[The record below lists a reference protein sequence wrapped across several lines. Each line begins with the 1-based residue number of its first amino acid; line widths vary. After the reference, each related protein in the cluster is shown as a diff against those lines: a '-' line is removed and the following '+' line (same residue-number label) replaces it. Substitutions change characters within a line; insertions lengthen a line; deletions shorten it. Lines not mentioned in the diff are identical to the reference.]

1 MMKKTTFMVSLAGI
15 LLFSFGALT
24 AQVKRVRNHNGKAR
38 KFNSRIDEIEYWV
51 EAAKEGIVPFNPE
64 IKDMTPAVYTGS
76 KIQARSVL
84 YDDSPDVPTYP
95 NNDMTQSE
103 NSAFVNPNND
113 QFVLNSNNSTAW
125 TGGSVG
131 TMYGTSGL
139 TTEDGGLNWGGEAQS
154 TGGNNMGD
162 PAAAIDLDG
171 RMYVGFISNS
181 GGQGVA
187 YSDNQ
192 GSTWTAKQVAPS
204 PGGWDILDKNHLW
217 VDNSGDSP
225 YAGNVYSAWS
235 DFGSSSSNY
244 GDIVLSRSTD
254 GGETWGAPVNIS
266 SAVNSGSHDQ
276 GVNIQT
282 GPNGEVYV
290 TWAIYDSWPS
300 DETALGFAKST
311 DGGLTFSPAV
321 RAIENIKG
329 VRNSGAGKANRAAS
343 FPSMAVD
350 ISGGSNSGT
359 IYIVWNNIGV
369 PGVNSGGDRDIYLI
383 KSSDEGETWS
393 DPIRVNQDPEEETN
407 VQYMPWISCDPVT
420 GALSVIFYDDRNV
433 GGNQVETF
441 LAVSM
446 DGGESWEDFKI
457 SDVAF
462 TPAGIPGL
470 ADNYM
475 GDYIGVT
482 SYNSYVYPVWTDS
495 RNNSFLTYTSPLLL
509 NNLPRPENLT
519 VELSEETGATS
530 LHWNFE
536 GKGFLHFNVYRDDV
550 LLGTTTDTTY
560 ADNLPDYG
568 LYSYMVTAMH
578 DEGESTGSSASIQ
591 WGDPKI
597 SVSPDMIF
605 ATADVGEHAY
615 DTIYVTN
622 TGELELTYSVSL
634 NTDSKGKGKNYC
646 DASGGGDEYIS
657 GVVLGDISNTGT
669 SSDGYADYT
678 DMSTEVEKGNSYD
691 ITVTNGNVWS
701 SDDLGVWI
709 DWNQDEIFQSSE
721 NIVCESNNG
730 GQGTFSFTVPDDA
743 VGGETRM
750 RVRIKWSGDDCG
762 DPCGT
767 TSYGEVE
774 DYTIIVGGWLSES
787 PKEGTVQPGETAAL
801 YIDMDATDL
810 EAGSYQGDVFI
821 AHNGINAETIDVPIT
836 FNVGDNVP
844 TVSVYATPNMVCN
857 GGSTQLSAEVVG
869 GSGTNT
875 FSWTSEP
882 EGYTSNE
889 QNPVFD
895 NITEKTTFTVIVNDG
910 VYTVFDSTSVYI
922 IPDLALP
929 ESPVGADT
937 VCHAN
942 QDVLYEIPAVEN
954 ATSYDWVIEPSEAG
968 TITGDGTVGSVDFN
982 VAYVGDAVI
991 KVAAVNDCETT
1002 EYASFDIYVNIC
1014 DGVEEN
1020 ELPQVSM
1027 EVFPNPNNGQFT
1039 LNLSALE
1046 STDARVEILNVLG
1059 ETIFSIDNVHIGTNV
1074 TSRNIRLN
1082 EFKDGIYFIRV
1093 STENGDFNKK
1103 FFLMK

>member
-1 MMKKTTFMVSLAGI
+1 MKKTTFIVFLAGI
-15 LLFSFGALT
+15 LLFSFGKSF
-24 AQVKRVRNHNGKAR
+24 AQVKREKNYKGKAR

-51 EAAKEGIVPFNPE
+51 EAAKEGIVPFNQAN
-64 IKDMTPAVYTGS
+64 KDLTPAVYTGS
-76 KIQARSVL
+76 KIHSKSVL

-103 NSAFVNPNND
+103 NSVFVDPNND
-113 QFVLNSNNSTAW
+113 QFVLNSNNSTSW
-125 TGGSVG
+125 SGGSIG
-131 TMYGTSGL
+131 TLFGTSGL
-139 TTEDGGLNWGGEAQS
+139 TTNDGGLNWGGEAQS
-154 TGGNNMGD
+154 TGGNNSGD
-162 PAAAIDLDG
+162 PAAAIDLNG
-171 RMYVGFISNS
+171 RMYVGFISSS

-192 GSTWTAKQVAPS
+192 GSTWTAKQVAPG

-217 VDNSGDSP
+217 VDNSSSSP
-225 YAGNVYSAWS
+225 YAGNVYSAWT
-235 DFGSSSSNY
+235 DFGSSSPNY
-244 GDIVLSRSTD
+244 GDIMLSRSTD
-254 GGETWGAPVNIS
+254 GGETWETPVNIS
-266 SAVNSGSHDQ
+266 AGVNSGSHDQ

-290 TWAIYDSWPS
+290 IWAIYDSWPS
-300 DETALGFAKST
+300 DETAIGFAKST
-311 DGGLTFSPAV
+311 DGGATFSTAT

-329 VRNSGAGKANRAAS
+329 VRNSGAGKGNRAAS

-350 ISGGSNSGT
+350 ISGGSNSGN

-369 PGVNSGGDRDIYLI
+369 PGTNSGTDRDIYLA
-383 KSSDEGETWS
+383 KSTDNGDTWS
-393 DPIRVNQDPEEETN
+393 EAIRVNQDPEAETN

-433 GGNQVETF
+433 GGAKVETF

-446 DGGESWEDFKI
+446 DGAETWEDFKI
-457 SDVAF
+457 SDFDF
-462 TPAGIPGL
+462 TPTGIPGL
-470 ADNYM
+470 ADDYM
-475 GDYIGVT
+475 GDYLGVT
-482 SYNSYVYPVWTDS
+482 SYNSFVYPVWTDS
-495 RNNSFLTYTSPLLL
+495 RDNKFLTYTSPVVL
-509 NNLPRPENLT
+509 NNLPRPEDLA

-530 LHWNFE
+530 LHWHFE
-536 GKGFLHFNVYRDDV
+536 GKGFLHFNVYRDNV

-568 LYSYMVTAMH
+568 VYSYMVTAMH

-597 SVSPDMIF
+597 AVSPEFIS
-605 ATADVGEHAY
+605 ATAAVGEHAY
-615 DTIYVTN
+615 DTVYVTN

-634 NTDSKGKGKNYC
+634 TTDSKGKGKNFC

-657 GVVLGDISNTGT
+657 GVVFGDISNTGT
-669 SSDGYADYT
+669 GSDGYGDYT
-678 DMSTEVEKGNSYD
+678 AMSTVVEKGNSYD

-701 SDDLGVWI
+701 SDDLGIWI

-721 NIVCESNNG
+721 NVVCEVDNG
-730 GQGTFSFTVPDDA
+730 GQGTFNFTVPDDA

-750 RVRIKWSGDDCG
+750 RVRIKYSGSDCG
-762 DPCGT
+762 DPCGAT
-767 TSYGEVE
+767 TYGEVE
-774 DYTIIVGGWLSES
+774 DYTVIVQGWLNET
-787 PKEGTVQPGETAAL
+787 PKEGTVLPGETAAL

-810 EAGSYQGDVFI
+810 NEGSYPGDIFI
-821 AHNGINAETIDVPIT
+821 AHNGINAGTIDIPVT

-844 TVSVYATPNMVCN
+844 SVNIYATPNMVCN

-875 FSWTSEP
+875 FSWTSDP
-882 EGYTSNE
+882 AGYTSDE

-910 VYTVFDSTSVYI
+910 VYTVFDTTSVYV
-922 IPDLALP
+922 IPGLVMP
-929 ESPVGADT
+929 EAPAGADT

-942 QDVLYEIPAVEN
+942 QDVLYETEAVEN

-968 TITGDGTVGSVDFN
+968 TITGNGTIGSVDFN
-982 VAYVGDAVI
+982 VEYVGDAVI

-1002 EYASFDIYVNIC
+1002 GYASFDIYVNIC

-1020 ELPQVSM
+1020 EMPAVSM
-1027 EVFPNPNNGQFT
+1027 DIFPNPNKGQFT

-1046 STDARVEILNVLG
+1046 ATDASVEILNMLG
-1059 ETIFSIDNVHIGTNV
+1059 ETVYSVDNVHIGMNV
-1074 TSRNIRLN
+1074 TTRDIHL
-1082 EFKDGIYFIRV
+1082 EQFKSGIYFIHV
-1093 STENGDFNKK
+1093 STATGDYNKK
-1103 FFLMK
+1103 FLMMK